1 MALLELFVQSD
12 KTIGKLKMILDNK
25 VQLFEISYV
34 SKAAQEIGLSSLFH
48 LFNVCQNKNKKN
60 NLTGV
65 LFFENG
71 HFAQILEGEREIIL
85 KTWDTILNDQ
95 RHQILRKISFKEID
109 ERLFPNWGL
118 RFYGAEKI
126 AQDLPQLTKVLDGLE
141 SHDSELLEIMRSVS
155 LNN

>member
-1 MALLELFVQSD
+1 
-12 KTIGKLKMILDNK
+12 MILDNK

-34 SKAAQEIGLSSLFH
+34 SKSTQEIGLSGLIH
-48 LFNVCQNKNKKN
+48 LFTVCQKKNKKN

-71 HFAQILEGEREIIL
+71 YFAQILEGEREIIL
-85 KTWDTILNDQ
+85 KTWDTILSDP
-95 RHQILRKISFKEID
+95 RHEVLRKISFKEID
-109 ERLFPNWGL
+109 QRLFPNWGL

-126 AQDLPQLTKVLDGLE
+126 AQDLPQLAKVLDGLE

>member
-1 MALLELFVQSD
+1 
-12 KTIGKLKMILDNK
+12 MILDNK

-34 SKAAQEIGLSSLFH
+34 SKATQEIGLSGLIH
-48 LFNVCQNKNKKN
+48 LFTVCQKKNKKN
-60 NLTGV
+60 DLTGV

-85 KTWDTILNDQ
+85 KTWDTISSDP
-95 RHQILRKISFKEID
+95 RHEVLRKISFKEID
-109 ERLFPNWGL
+109 QRLFPNWGL